1 MKQRIRAAAILKE
14 NNKIL
19 LVKHVHP
26 VSEHEWWV
34 PPGGGIEKHDN
45 SVIDCIIREIYE
57 ETGYKIKVEENP
69 IYIREFYDKENVTL
83 NIELFFNAKVISGDL
98 TITNIQGNGPDEHYI
113 KDVKW
118 LTKEEIKYLDV
129 FPEELK
135 DEFGENIN
143 KIYLGRQIG

>member
-1 MKQRIRAAAILKE
+1 MKE

-19 LVKHVHP
+19 LVKHIHP
-26 VSEHEWWV
+26 ISKYEWWV

-45 SVIDCIIREIYE
+45 SVIDCIIRETYE

-69 IYIREFYDKENVTL
+69 IYVREFYDKENVTL

-118 LTKEEIKYLDV
+118 LTKEEIKYLDI
-129 FPEELK
+129 FSEELK
-135 DEFGENIN
+135 DEFRENIN